1 MVFLKMS
8 QCSQGN
14 NCVGVYFDRAR
25 GHQVAVFWAP
35 SLTEK
40 ENPTQVFFCEYC
52 EIFKNIYFQE
62 YQPTTAELQ

>member
-1 MVFLKMS
+1 MS

-62 YQPTTAELQ
+62 Y